1 MTHSWP
7 LQEAKNKFSQVVKE
21 AQIHGPHL
29 ITRYGVATAVIL
41 SYADYQQL
49 VARQQ
54 KLSEFFRSSPLVG
67 VELDLR
73 RDISP
78 SR

>member
-1 MTHSWP
+1 MFHSWS
-7 LQEAKNKFSQVVKE
+7 LQEAKSQFSQVVKE
-21 AQIHGPHL
+21 AQISGPQL
-29 ITRYGVATAVIL
+29 ITRHGVATAVVL

-54 KLSEFFRSSPLVG
+54 KLSEFFRHSPLVS
-67 VELDLR
+67 VELDLT